1 VSDALASARL
11 EPEALCLEITES
23 AVVHDTAIVRS
34 NLRDLKDMGVRLALD
49 DFGVGFSSL
58 SQIRELPPVD
68 VIKLDSQMT
77 HTGAR
82 WWPWAAAMELETH
95 AGVAPTLSHSEA
107 RKVDDGILVACG
119 LAVGAGSIH
128 IAAGIE
134 HLHDYA
140 LHTPRRGKAGGNMR
154 SSRQSRKLVGTA
166 GHAASGHGCTI
177 RRRLA
182 PPRAAEPYL
191 GAS

>member
-1 VSDALASARL
+1 
-11 EPEALCLEITES
+11 
-23 AVVHDTAIVRS
+23 
-34 NLRDLKDMGVRLALD
+34 
-49 DFGVGFSSL
+49 
-58 SQIRELPPVD
+58 
-68 VIKLDSQMT
+68 MT

-140 LHTPRRGKAGGNMR
+140 LHSAFFWLLAAGQIGLGVAL
-154 SSRQSRKLVGTA
+154 SLI
-166 GHAASGHGCTI
+166 H
-177 RRRLA
+177 RLGGFFCPA
-182 PPRAAEPYL
+182 LSE
-191 GAS
+191 